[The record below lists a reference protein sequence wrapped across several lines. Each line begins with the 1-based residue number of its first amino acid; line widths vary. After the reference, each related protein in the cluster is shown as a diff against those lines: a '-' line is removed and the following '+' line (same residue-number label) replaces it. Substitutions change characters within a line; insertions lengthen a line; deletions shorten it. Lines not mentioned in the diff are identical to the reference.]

1 MKNKFISATIL
12 LTVITVMMNACQSH
26 STKSEIKN
34 KIEVTGSSE
43 MELVPDEIYL
53 TFTLKEYL
61 KDKNKIKI
69 ENIKKTFL
77 EVCKKAGL
85 NEKDISISN
94 YNGNETYDYYWYYR
108 RKREPNF
115 VASISYQI
123 KVKSMDVIDK
133 IVDEMN
139 SDAVENFYINKV
151 SHSNIEEKR
160 KEVKNNAVIACKTK
174 AESMLNSIGEK
185 IGNALLI
192 QEIENDMAST
202 PSYGFA
208 GIEDNLYSNSISK
221 SNFELDNSSINPD
234 IKSIKLR
241 YVIKA
246 EFEIK

>member
-1 MKNKFISATIL
+1 MKNKFLAPIVFM
-12 LTVITVMMNACQSH
+12 TVISILMNSCRSN
-26 STKSEIKN
+26 SSNPEIKH
-34 KIEVTGSSE
+34 KIEVMGSSE

-77 EVCKKAGL
+77 EVCKNAGL
-85 NEKDISISN
+85 NDKDISIAN

-108 RKREPNF
+108 RKKEPNF

-160 KEVKNNAVIACKTK
+160 KEVKNNAVLACKTK
-174 AESMLNSIGEK
+174 AEGMLNSIGEK

-202 PSYGFA
+202 PSYGYA
-208 GIEDNLYSNSISK
+208 GIEDNLNSNFISK

>member
-26 STKSEIKN
+26 SSNPEIKN

-61 KDKNKIKI
+61 KDKSKIKI

-123 KVKSMDVIDK
+123 IVKSMDVIDK

-202 PSYGFA
+202 PSYGYA
-208 GIEDNLYSNSISK
+208 GVEDNLYSNSISK